1 MSNITPSS
9 FPSHLPIVE
18 AMFAVIFTANDLSR
32 TRAERQMAEAQMPH
46 LLTAGAIL
54 LHRDGYRVPGLEEV
68 YDLLCE
74 GWQQWR
80 LSIMRQ
86 IDDEGDLHAEDFLKA
101 VLERIYDSAF
111 YEDAVFAAE
120 HHNEER
126 PLIGR

>member
-1 MSNITPSS
+1 MFITPKMS
-9 FPSHLPIVE
+9 FPSPGPIVQS
-18 AMFAVIFTANDLSR
+18 MFAVIFTVNDLSR

-46 LLTAGAIL
+46 ILTAGVIL
-54 LHRDGYRVPGLEEV
+54 LHRDGYRVAGLEEV
-68 YDLLCE
+68 FDLLDE

-111 YEDAVFAAE
+111 FEDAQIAADRW
-120 HHNEER
+120 NDER
-126 PLIGR
+126 PLLGR